1 MIQRAYSIL
10 TIKSVN
16 EDSRIIEG
24 IATTPTPD
32 RMGDIVE
39 PKGAQYTL
47 PLPLLWQHDSDKPV
61 GHVNSIKVTDEGISV
76 VAQIAKFDEPGVLKD
91 RLDMAWQSL
100 KAKLVRGLSIG
111 FMPIESAMIKD
122 TYSYHFLKWDW
133 MELSCVTIPAN
144 AEASIL
150 AIKNADF
157 ALRRA
162 AHPRARTVVHL
173 DAKDFPVIEQPNKD
187 FRKSGVVYLNDK

>member
-10 TIKSVN
+10 TLKSVN
-16 EDSRIIEG
+16 DDARILEG
-24 IATTPTPD
+24 IATTPSAD

-39 PKGAQYTL
+39 PKGAQYKL
-47 PLPLLWQHDSDKPV
+47 PLPLLWQHDSSQPV

-76 VAQIAKFDEPGVLKD
+76 VAQIAKFDEPGPLKD

-111 FMPIESAMIKD
+111 FMPIESARIKD
-122 TYSYHFLKWDW
+122 TYSFRFLKWDW

-144 AEASIL
+144 ADATIL

-157 ALRRA
+157 AMRKALS
-162 AHPRARTVVHL
+162 PRTQPVVYL
-173 DAKDFPVIEQPNKD
+173 DAKDFPAIEQPNKE
-187 FRKSGVVYLNDK
+187 FRKSGVVYLD